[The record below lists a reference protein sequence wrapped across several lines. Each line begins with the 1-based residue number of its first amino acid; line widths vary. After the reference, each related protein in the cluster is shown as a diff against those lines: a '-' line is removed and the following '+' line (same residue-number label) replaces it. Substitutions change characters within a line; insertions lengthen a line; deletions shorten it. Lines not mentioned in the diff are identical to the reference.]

1 MLFAMLVAFI
11 FVANQVIYSLLF
23 PPPPAPKEGA
33 KGAAVAKAKPGK
45 LAAGKPEQAG
55 VKDHGAAQL
64 EAAPEHPAEPA
75 AEKPDKEAEKNPPVA
90 ADQQAPKDAAK
101 EFAKPVDPKWG
112 TLGSGDPDSPYRIL
126 VTWTNTGAAIERL
139 ELNSPRYHDLE
150 DRSGYLGHLE
160 CTDAPG
166 KAGALVRV
174 VGPGT
179 PADGAGL
186 KPLDVITG
194 VGDQKVTSADGLVDA
209 LKPTKPHQEVRISI
223 TRQGARQELKAT
235 LAWHPLQIMRPELDS
250 KPLEV
255 VQPKEHDPF
264 SFLLTIQQYDERTL
278 ADDNGEL
285 GGVDLRNS
293 EWEVVAANGDIVV
306 FRKTLANLGLQV
318 KKTYRLAKVP
328 QDRLAD
334 PDYPAYSLQLDVS
347 IANVGKQP
355 HKVAYRL
362 DGPTGLPIEGA
373 WYAQKVSRNWGGAGV
388 RDIVVHFDGGDTE
401 QIACTTIADP
411 DYKRPFRNSPLDF
424 AAVDGIYFASAVIPQ
439 KEAPSDILFA
449 EVKPIR
455 VGELPADKAN
465 WKLTDVSFRLDSTT
479 AELTPGGAALEHHL
493 QIFAGPKR
501 PTLLAQY
508 AAQTVTLSELSYYGW
523 FGVVA
528 RPMLMILH
536 GFYYVVGNYG
546 LAIIM
551 LTVMVRGGMFPL
563 GRRQAI
569 NAQKMQQ
576 LQPEI
581 KRLQEKYKN
590 DTEKKAK
597 AQQDLFR
604 QHNYNPLSGCL
615 PMLLQFPIF
624 VGLYRSLMV
633 DVELRQAPL
642 FGDSIRWASN
652 LAAPDMFWD
661 WTGVMP
667 VFITQ
672 GNGFFALGPY
682 LNILPLVT
690 IALFIWQQKM
700 FMPPPADEQAAMQQK
715 MMKYMSIVVG
725 IMFFKVA
732 SGLCIYLIASSIW
745 GICERKLLPKA
756 AAPGLAGAGKTSAAV
771 TSPSAAGNGAAVS
784 KKRQRG
790 RR

>member
-1 MLFAMLVAFI
+1 MLFAMLVAFA
-11 FVANQVIYSLLF
+11 FVANQVIYSFFF

-33 KGAAVAKAKPGK
+33 RPAVAAKDKPGK
-45 LAAGKPEQAG
+45 PAAGKPDQAAA
-55 VKDHGAAQL
+55 KDHGAARL
-64 EAAPEHPAEPA
+64 EAAPENPGEPA
-75 AEKPDKEAEKNPPVA
+75 AEKPEDGGEKNPAVA
-90 ADQQAPKDAAK
+90 ADQQAPKHAAK
-101 EFAKPVDPKWG
+101 ETAKAVAPRWG

-126 VTWTNTGAAIERL
+126 GTWTNRGAAIMRV

-160 CTDAPG
+160 CADAPG

-194 VGDQKVTSADGLVDA
+194 LDDQKVTSADGLVDA
-209 LKPTKPHQEVRISI
+209 LKTTRPHQEVRVSI
-223 TRQGARQELKAT
+223 LRQGAPRQLTAQ
-235 LAWHPLQIMRPELDS
+235 LAWRPLQVMRPELDS

-255 VQPKEHDPF
+255 VTPDEHDPF
-264 SFLLTIQQYDERTL
+264 SFLLTIQQFDDRTL
-278 ADDNGEL
+278 ADDGGEL

-293 EWEVVAANGDIVV
+293 AWEVMAANDDIVE
-306 FRKTLANLGLQV
+306 FRKTLPNLGLQV
-318 KKTYRLAKVP
+318 TKKFRLAKVP

-347 IANVGKQP
+347 IKNVGKQP

-373 WYAQKVSRNWGGAGV
+373 WYAQKVSRNWGGAGM
-388 RDIVVHFDGGDTE
+388 RDIVLRFDGGDTE

-411 DYKRPFRNSPLDF
+411 DFKRPFRNSPLDF
-424 AAVDGIYFASAVIPQ
+424 IAVDGIYFASAVIPQ
-439 KEAPSDILFA
+439 KEAPSEILFA

-455 VGELPADKAN
+455 VGALPPNKAD
-465 WKLTDVSFRLDSTT
+465 WRLTNVSFRLDSTT
-479 AELTPGGAALEHHL
+479 AELAPDGAPLEHHL

-508 AAQTVTLSELSYYGW
+508 PAQTVTLGELIYYGW

-536 GFYYVVGNYG
+536 GFYHLVGNYG
-546 LAIIM
+546 VAIIM
-551 LTVMVRGGMFPL
+551 LTVLVRGAMFPI

-569 NAQKMQQ
+569 GAQKMQQ

-581 KRLQEKYKN
+581 KRIQEKYKN
-590 DTEKKAK
+590 DTKKKAE
-597 AQQDLFR
+597 AQQELFR
-604 QHNYNPLSGCL
+604 QHNYHPLSGCL

-661 WTGVMP
+661 WTGLMP
-667 VFITQ
+667 NFITQ
-672 GNGFFALGPY
+672 GTGFLALGPY

-715 MMKYMSIVVG
+715 MMKYMSIFVG
-725 IMFFKVA
+725 IMFFRVA
-732 SGLCIYLIASSIW
+732 SGLCIYLISSSIW
-745 GICERKLLPKA
+745 GICERKLLPKP
-756 AAPGLAGAGKTSAAV
+756 AAPGLAPGGKTSAAV
-771 TSPSAAGNGAAVS
+771 TSPSA
-784 KKRQRG
+784 
-790 RR
+790 